1 MEKVLRVLYF
11 VIPVQVFLLII
22 AGLVWMGLETTEE
35 VISMPDFSGILW
47 DVVIGIITSLV
58 GTVLTTVAMWFAFL
72 RRIPQKTEEKV
83 NKLLNERLN
92 YETTNHNAVMQALN
106 PNTTYLSG
114 EHARLSE
121 EHTHLSGENT
131 RLSDQISFECGDI
144 RDRVTEVHTH
154 LRVEKAVAEGR
165 QAQLTAEQ
173 RDIKK
178 YVEGL
183 AGFERNMEVLQ
194 EQLVQTKERSRELER
209 TVEQLRGELEKEKSQ
224 NRQLLEQLLTQRGQ
238 EHSQQRGPQT
248 PPQKRDIDYDEPSL

>member
-72 RRIPQKTEEKV
+72 RKIPQKTEEKV

-131 RLSDQISFECGDI
+131 RLSDQISLSVAILE
-144 RDRVTEVHTH
+144 TEL
-154 LRVEKAVAEGR
+154 LRFIPIYGW
-165 QAQLTAEQ
+165 
-173 RDIKK
+173 KK
-178 YVEGL
+178 RL
-183 AGFERNMEVLQ
+183 RRAG
-194 EQLVQTKERSRELER
+194 K
-209 TVEQLRGELEKEKSQ
+209 
-224 NRQLLEQLLTQRGQ
+224 
-238 EHSQQRGPQT
+238 
-248 PPQKRDIDYDEPSL
+248 PS